1 MKKFLAILILGFLF
15 SGNANAGV
23 NEPGTGFLGKCKGAL
38 KWEHKKLKKIYLEK
52 DKKINVIIYASCTAD
67 RWGWGIKK
75 GKNLEALHKKAY
87 KSCLKASKKWTPGED
102 CYLYAVNEE
111 MVWKYDKAKES
122 VKAKAKLAERKAEE
136 AKAKTEAERMAQIDK
151 KPGRFFEDQPD
162 VNDDYQIHF
171 IYLLSLDG
179 EDTELDISGWIEKRV
194 NRVNDK
200 FEKWSKK
207 NKKSNGIGQQ
217 FKLDMTKEGK
227 LDVTFIRMN
236 ISKKELDVPQ
246 YPNGIIY
253 DYIKRKKGFDNPK
266 KVYAT
271 FAGFKSKH
279 GNSDGG
285 EGGVPMMVI
294 YTPAVKSY
302 GIKDMDIVILH
313 ELFHTQGAAYAC
325 GERTYKGAHVKG
337 SDVLASGEVSTSI
350 DSNNNT
356 YYRHDIEGC
365 PDLAKSVF
373 VTPTAEDSWD
383 PYDVFCRQKKGN
395 FTHPDLYREFHECK
409 GFRIHIQ

>member
-1 MKKFLAILILGFLF
+1 MKKLLGILVLAFLF

-38 KWEHKKLKKIYLEK
+38 QWEHKKLKKIYLEK
-52 DKKINVIIYASCTAD
+52 DKKINVVLYASCNAD
-67 RWGWGIKK
+67 NYGFGIKK

-87 KSCLKASKKWTPGED
+87 KSCLKASKKHTPGED

-111 MVWKYDKAKES
+111 MVWKYDKAKAS
-122 VKAKAKLAERKAEE
+122 AKAKAELVE
-136 AKAKTEAERMAQIDK
+136 AKTELEKQAQIDK

-162 VNDDYQIHF
+162 VNDDHQIHF

-179 EDTELDISGWIEKRV
+179 KDSELDISGWIEKRV
-194 NRVNDK
+194 NSVNDK
-200 FEKWSKK
+200 FLKMSAR

-217 FKLDMTKEGK
+217 FKLDITKEGK
-227 LDVTFIRMN
+227 LDVTFVRMN
-236 ISKKELDVPQ
+236 VSKNQLDVPD
-246 YPNGIIY
+246 YPTDMIY
-253 DYIKRKKGFDNPK
+253 LYLRQKGFNNPK

-285 EGGVPMMVI
+285 EGNVPMMII
-294 YTPAVKSY
+294 YAPAVKTY
-302 GIKDMDIVILH
+302 GQPDMDLVILH
-313 ELFHTQGAAYAC
+313 ELFHTQAAAYGC
-325 GERTYKGAHVKG
+325 GKRTYKGAHVKG
-337 SDVLASGEVSTSI
+337 SDILAVGELSTSI

-373 VTPTAEDSWD
+373 VTPTAEDPWD
-383 PYDVFCRQKKGN
+383 PYDVFCRQKRGN
-395 FTHPDLYREFHECK
+395 LTHKDLYSNFKACK
-409 GFRIHIQ
+409 ANAR

>member
-1 MKKFLAILILGFLF
+1 MKKLLGILVLAFLF

-52 DKKINVIIYASCTAD
+52 DKKINVILYASCNAVY
-67 RWGWGIKK
+67 WGWGIKK

-87 KSCLKASKKWTPGED
+87 KSCLKAAKKRTPGED
-102 CYLYAVNEE
+102 CYLYSVNEE
-111 MVWKYDKAKES
+111 VVWKYDEAKWLAQDEAKYEAKKAKE
-122 VKAKAKLAERKAEE
+122 
-136 AKAKTEAERMAQIDK
+136 KTELEKITQIDK

-171 IYLLSLDG
+171 IYLLSSEGKDK
-179 EDTELDISGWIEKRV
+179 ELDISGWIEKTVHRV
-194 NRVNDK
+194 NNK
-200 FEKWSKK
+200 FLKISAR

-227 LDVTFIRMN
+227 LDVTFVRMN
-236 ISKKELDVPQ
+236 VSKKQLDAPD
-246 YPNGIIY
+246 YPTDMIY
-253 DYIKRKKGFDNPK
+253 LYLRQKGFNNPK

-285 EGGVPMMVI
+285 EGYVPMMVI
-294 YTPAVKSY
+294 YTPAVKTY
-302 GIKDMDIVILH
+302 GQPDMDLVILH
-313 ELFHTQGAAYAC
+313 ELFHTQAAAYGC
-325 GERTYKGAHVKG
+325 GKRTYKGSHVKG
-337 SDVLASGEVSTSI
+337 SDILASDTVTSSL
-350 DSNNNT
+350 DSRNDT

-373 VTPTAEDSWD
+373 VTPTAEDPWD
-383 PYDVFCRQKKGN
+383 PYDVFCRKKKGN
-395 FTHPDLYREFHECK
+395 FTHPDLYREFHKCK
-409 GFRIHIQ
+409 GFLIK

>member
-1 MKKFLAILILGFLF
+1 MKKFLAILVLAFLY
-15 SGNANAGV
+15 SSNANAGV
-23 NEPGTGFLGKCKGAL
+23 NEPGTGLLGKCEGAF

-52 DKKINVIIYASCTAD
+52 NKKINVVLYGACTSDRYAF
-67 RWGWGIKK
+67 GHHK
-75 GKNLEALHKKAY
+75 GKNLEKVIKKTY
-87 KSCLKASKKWTPGED
+87 KICMKYAKKFTPGED
-102 CYLYAVNEE
+102 CYLYSVNEE
-111 MVWKYDKAKES
+111 VVWKYDKAKES
-122 VKAKAKLAERKAEE
+122 AKTKVKLAKAKAELAKTKAEE
-136 AKAKTEAERMAQIDK
+136 ERMAQIDK

-162 VNDDYQIHF
+162 VNDDHQIHF

-194 NRVNDK
+194 NSVNRK
-200 FEKWSKK
+200 FLKMSAK

-227 LDVTFIRMN
+227 LDVTFMRMN
-236 ISKKELDVPQ
+236 ISKKQLDVPD

-253 DYIKRKKGFDNPK
+253 DYIKRKGFDNPK

-271 FAGFKSKH
+271 FTGFKSKH

-285 EGGVPMMVI
+285 EGNVPMMVI

-302 GIKDMDIVILH
+302 GQPDMDIVILH

-325 GERTYKGAHVKG
+325 GERTYNGTHVKG
-337 SDVLASGEVSTSI
+337 SDVLASDKVSTSI

-383 PYDVFCRQKKGN
+383 PFDVFCRKKKGN
-395 FTHPDLYREFHECK
+395 FTHPDLYREFRECK
-409 GFRIHIQ
+409 AGAK

>member
-1 MKKFLAILILGFLF
+1 MKKLLGIVVLGLLF
-15 SGNANAGV
+15 SGNANAGI

-52 DKKINVIIYASCTAD
+52 DRKINVILYASCNAD
-67 RWGWGIKK
+67 SWSFGIKK
-75 GKNLEALHKKAY
+75 GKNLETLHKKAY
-87 KSCLKASKKWTPGED
+87 KTCLKHAKKHTPGED

-122 VKAKAKLAERKAEE
+122 TKTKVKLAKAKAELAE
-136 AKAKTEAERMAQIDK
+136 AKALEEKQAQLDK
-151 KPGRFFEDQPD
+151 RPGRFFEDQPD
-162 VNDDYQIHF
+162 VNDDHQIHF

-194 NRVNDK
+194 NSVNRK
-200 FEKWSKK
+200 FLKMSAR

-217 FKLDMTKEGK
+217 FKLDMTEEGK
-227 LDVTFIRMN
+227 LDVTFVRMN
-236 ISKKELDVPQ
+236 VSKKQLDVPD

-253 DYIKRKKGFDNPK
+253 RYLREKGFDNPK

-271 FAGFKSKH
+271 FTGFKTKH

-285 EGGVPMMVI
+285 EGGVPYMVI
-294 YTPAVKSY
+294 YTPAVKTY
-302 GIKDMDIVILH
+302 GQPDMDLVILH
-313 ELFHTQGAAYAC
+313 ELFHSQNAAYAC
-325 GERTYKGAHVKG
+325 GKRTYKGAHVKG
-337 SDVLASGEVSTSI
+337 SDLLAVDTVKSSI
-350 DSNNNT
+350 DSKNDT

-383 PYDVFCRQKKGN
+383 PYDVFCRKKKGN
-395 FTHPDLYREFHECK
+395 FTHPDLYREFRECK
-409 GFRIHIQ
+409 AGAK